1 MAEEHSR
8 GRAPTRVGAAQHA
21 DPAGQGVA
29 SEVGLGVS
37 VDELVEL
44 LEALVELSLAARDFE
59 VEPLVEAGAGSEVV
73 TDCSALDVDWLVDD
87 VGGSV
92 GVGSAAVVV
101 VVVDVAGGFVAVVGE
116 LVVV

>member
-1 MAEEHSR
+1 M
-8 GRAPTRVGAAQHA
+8 
-21 DPAGQGVA
+21 
-29 SEVGLGVS
+29 S

-44 LEALVELSLAARDFE
+44 VVSVELEELVEVSLAARDFE

-73 TDCSALDVDWLVDD
+73 TDCSALVVDWLVDDVDD

-101 VVVDVAGGFVAVVGE
+101 VVDVSGGFVVVVGE